1 LKSKCE
7 QKDAIIKDNE
17 VKLKELISLND
28 ELSKLKDIKN
38 NYDLKEEELLSLKKL
53 LDKNKININIKDI
66 KDDEKQNNYNQ
77 FLNELKVEIEKY
89 LIFNKTKNNLLE
101 NIIKKEF
108 NNHLLNLKK
117 IFEEN
122 NFSNSKPYKTIEY
135 LNTKMEELYGYK
147 TKAEKFQG
155 QAELLLN
162 EQKLL
167 KDQIEVY
174 KRISNESIKMKEI
187 QKEKIEQLKLE
198 INIFKDIL
206 RRTKKYVQ
214 RHFSMDIQTEIL
226 KLLDRG

>member
-1 LKSKCE
+1 
-7 QKDAIIKDNE
+7 
-17 VKLKELISLND
+17 
-28 ELSKLKDIKN
+28 
-38 NYDLKEEELLSLKKL
+38 
-53 LDKNKININIKDI
+53 
-66 KDDEKQNNYNQ
+66 
-77 FLNELKVEIEKY
+77 
-89 LIFNKTKNNLLE
+89 
-101 NIIKKEF
+101 
-108 NNHLLNLKK
+108 
-117 IFEEN
+117 
-122 NFSNSKPYKTIEY
+122 
-135 LNTKMEELYGYK
+135 MEELYGYK
-147 TKAEKFQG
+147 TTAEKFQG